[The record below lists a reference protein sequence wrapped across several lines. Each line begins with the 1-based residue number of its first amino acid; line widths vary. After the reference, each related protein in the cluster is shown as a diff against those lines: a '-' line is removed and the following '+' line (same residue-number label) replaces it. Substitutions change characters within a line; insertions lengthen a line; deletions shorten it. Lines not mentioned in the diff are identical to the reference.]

1 MSQSPALLWY
11 PNDILS
17 SGRVNALSPLEE
29 LWYRRALDHC
39 WMSDGMPA
47 DPQEF
52 AGWVGR
58 GCTVEAAEKIIARFF
73 HPHKK
78 DPSKVVNNR
87 QEKERKLL
95 QQKRKQKS
103 EAGKRGMASRWKQK
117 SNVDN
122 SVITEDN
129 ISIPISTSISKK
141 EIREELETLSASS
154 PPLKPET
161 KRGSR
166 IPEPF
171 LLTSEMRDYGRQKRP
186 DIDLDLETERFVN
199 YWRAAAGRTATKLDW
214 IAAWRTWILGA
225 NQHGKN
231 FGAALAKRND
241 QDVIRE
247 SQDFYNNF
255 S

>member
-1 MSQSPALLWY
+1 MPDETIARLIGLDKQAFLKTVTALL
-11 PNDILS
+11 DMGVAS
-17 SGRVNALSPLEE
+17 RDDSGALVSRRMIRDEE
-29 LWYRRALDHC
+29 LRQIRA
-39 WMSDGMPA
+39 
-47 DPQEF
+47 
-52 AGWVGR
+52 
-58 GCTVEAAEKIIARFF
+58 
-73 HPHKK
+73 
-78 DPSKVVNNR
+78 
-87 QEKERKLL
+87 
-95 QQKRKQKS
+95 
-103 EAGKRGMASRWKQK
+103 EAGKKGGNPNLVKQNPTTLVNQNPTPSSSSSFTSSSSEVK
-117 SNVDN
+117 
-122 SVITEDN
+122 TE
-129 ISIPISTSISKK
+129 
-141 EIREELETLSASS
+141 ETPQAA
-154 PPLKPET
+154 KP

-166 IPEPF
+166 IPDQF
-171 LLTSEMRDYGRQKRP
+171 FLTSEMRDYGRQKRP